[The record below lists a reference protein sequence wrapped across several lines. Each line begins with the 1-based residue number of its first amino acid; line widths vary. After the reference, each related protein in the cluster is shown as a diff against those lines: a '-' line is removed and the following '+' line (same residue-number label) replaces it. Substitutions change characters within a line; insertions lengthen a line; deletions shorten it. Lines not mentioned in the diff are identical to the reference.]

1 MNRRKYLKFIGVG
14 SVSTSVLWQ
23 SCQSDTPAVVE
34 KKAKADGPYELG
46 REAFEKER
54 DEKLHSETFF
64 DEHEMATIAVLSNII
79 IPADETSGS
88 ATDAGVPDF
97 IEFIVKD
104 LPEHQLPLRGGL
116 RWLDTECFERF
127 EKTFVDCTEAQRI
140 EVVEDI
146 AYPKDVKPGFEQGT
160 AFFSRLRDLVAT
172 GFFTSE
178 MGIEDLG
185 YVGNRPNDWPGV
197 PPEVLKAH
205 GFKD

>member
-14 SVSTSVLWQ
+14 SVSASVLWQ
-23 SCQSDTPAVVE
+23 SCQPEVE
-34 KKAKADGPYELG
+34 ENVAAAETSEIIEVG
-46 REAFEKER
+46 REQFEIDR
-54 DEKLHSETFF
+54 DKRLMSETFF
-64 DEHEMATIAVLSNII
+64 DEHEMATIAVLADIV

-104 LPEHQLPLRGGL
+104 MEEHQLPLRGGL
-116 RWLDTECFERF
+116 RWLDTQSLERF
-127 EKTFVDCTEAQRI
+127 EKSFIDCSQKQQLEI
-140 EVVEDI
+140 VEDI
-146 AYPKDVKPGFEQGT
+146 AYPFDVKPGMEQGA

-178 MGIEDLG
+178 MGVEDLG

-197 PPEVLKAH
+197 PPEVLKKH
-205 GFKD
+205 GFG